1 MKRNWLTAIVGTM
14 LWGVGG
20 LFAAGGVAPARA
32 SDPAYCVCPYF
43 AEDFSNSYAYGSDWY
58 LLGPESQDADAFLAA
73 LDAAE
78 AEAEEANKVEAPRRG
93 NASKREAIPSPLPLE
108 KANCLIDKSTGEN
121 YARYLVEQVYKL
133 YFADKASGAIEAKAA
148 AGATSDQIVADPSDD
163 ATLLSPAEQDY
174 LDWRLDALGSY
185 EPVYDDAPVSE
196 ALASEASDKIE
207 RLELKPA
214 PQAKYDWEAYEYDW
228 CGADDPAFASQEEK
242 PALAEVEPAKKS
254 VKATSAEEKS
264 YAQAERL
271 SAFEEYAIWEQNYGD
286 CAEAAEAWAAVQNL
300 EDEFANYWDNVV
312 LSGEKYVAPAQR
324 PGAVAGN
331 AGSIM
336 TIVLNGSPSA
346 CTPTVKA
353 TLVREEDFA
362 APGQYVATIR
372 EEESYPLE
380 ILTAYGRRL
389 NLSDEAVARIATS
402 RVREATELSTLNVAT
417 QPFLA
422 FGESARRAIRDLV
435 LSSDERA
442 ALRQVAS
449 QSKSALLR

>member
-1 MKRNWLTAIVGTM
+1 MKRNWLTAFVGTM

-78 AEAEEANKVEAPRRG
+78 AEAEEANKAKTPKQEAV
-93 NASKREAIPSPLPLE
+93 PSPLPLE

-133 YFADKASGAIEAKAA
+133 YFADKTSGVAN
-148 AGATSDQIVADPSDD
+148 DQIVADPSDD

-185 EPVYDDAPVSE
+185 EPAYADEPVSE
-196 ALASEASDKIE
+196 ALASEASQKIE

-242 PALAEVEPAKKS
+242 PAVASQGDKPAITKSQPAKKS
-254 VKATSAEEKS
+254 VKTTSAAEKS

-312 LSGEKYVAPAQR
+312 LSGEKYVAPAKN
-324 PGAVAGN
+324 V
-331 AGSIM
+331 GSIS

-353 TLVREEDFA
+353 TLVRDEDFA
-362 APGQYVATIR
+362 APGQYVAIVR
-372 EEESYPLE
+372 EEESYPLD
-380 ILTAYGRRL
+380 ILTVYGRKL

-422 FGESARRAIRDLV
+422 FGETARRAIRDLV

-449 QSKSALLR
+449 QSKSGVLR